1 MRNRSKFVSQTRHHR
16 ASVAYYS
23 KPEKSEPVISLKT
36 WLKLVLFAVVAG
48 ILYYGY
54 SHRMDL
60 FEKMDPSPIHSFNL
74 KGKPLF
80 TTNDDVREMLKK
92 YADSHQGLRGYF
104 GQDVE
109 SIEKMFESLSW
120 IKTISI
126 RKIWP
131 AQLNISVTEYI
142 PAAKWNEVNY
152 LTSDGVIFT
161 LPKGKINDDNLPHL
175 SGPDFQG
182 VTTLKAWYELSKILK
197 PKNMGLKFVSID
209 DRGSWNVTLSNDIV
223 LKLGRG
229 EWKDKIDRFLTIY
242 PQIEIPENKK
252 IAYIDLRYNT
262 GAAVS
267 FADAPQNTEKQ
278 QNTLSE

>member
-1 MRNRSKFVSQTRHHR
+1 MRNRTKYASRTNYSRSSVS
-16 ASVAYYS
+16 YYG
-23 KPEKSEPVISLKT
+23 KPEKSEPFISLKG
-36 WLKLVLFAVVAG
+36 WLRLILYIVIAG
-48 ILYYGY
+48 IAYYGY
-54 SHRMDL
+54 SHRMEFL
-60 FEKMDPSPIHSFNL
+60 EKLDPSPIHSFNL
-74 KGKPLF
+74 KGNPLF

-120 IKTISI
+120 IKSISI

-142 PAAKWNEVNY
+142 PAAKWNDVNY
-152 LTSDGVIFT
+152 LTSDGTIFS

-182 VTTLKAWYELSKILK
+182 VTVLKTWYDLSKILQG
-197 PKNMGLKFVSID
+197 KNITLKFVTID
-209 DRGSWNVTLSNDIV
+209 DRGSWNVTLSNDII

-267 FADAPQNTEKQ
+267 FADAPQNTENT
-278 QNTLSE
+278 QNKSE

>member
-1 MRNRSKFVSQTRHHR
+1 MRNHSKY
-16 ASVAYYS
+16 ASKLNHKRTSGVYYH
-23 KPEKSEPVISLKT
+23 KQETSEPLLSLKG
-36 WLKLVLFAVVAG
+36 WLKL
-48 ILYYGY
+48 ILGLMMIVFVYYGY
-54 SHRMDL
+54 SQRMEL
-60 FEKMDPSPIHSFNL
+60 LEKLDPAPINSFNL
-74 KGKPLF
+74 MGKPLF

-104 GQDVE
+104 AQDVE

-120 IKTISI
+120 IKSISI
-126 RKIWP
+126 RKMWP

-142 PAAKWNEVNY
+142 PAAKWNDVNY
-152 LTSDGVIFT
+152 LTSDGVVFS

-182 VTTLKAWYELSKILK
+182 IAVLKTWYDLSKILQG
-197 PKNMGLKFVSID
+197 KNITLKFVTID
-209 DRGSWNVTLSNDIV
+209 DRGSWNVTLSNDII

-252 IAYIDLRYNT
+252 IDYIDLRYNT

-267 FADAPQNTEKQ
+267 FTDA
-278 QNTLSE
+278 L

>member
-1 MRNRSKFVSQTRHHR
+1 MRTRTKYTSHVIRNNTSPTYHNYAKQR
-16 ASVAYYS
+16 
-23 KPEKSEPVISLKT
+23 KSEALISLKG
-36 WLKLVLFAVVAG
+36 WVKLILTFTIASV
-48 ILYYGY
+48 LYYGY
-54 SHRMDL
+54 SHRFDWL
-60 FEKMDPSPIHSFNL
+60 DKLDVSPIHSFNL
-74 KGKPLF
+74 MGKPLF
-80 TTNDDVREMLKK
+80 TTTNDVREMLKK
-92 YADSHQGLRGYF
+92 YADTHQGLRGYF

-120 IKTISI
+120 IKSISI

-131 AQLNISVTEYI
+131 AQLNISVMEYI

-152 LTSDGVIFT
+152 LTSDGTIFS

-182 VTTLKAWYELSKILK
+182 IIALKTWHDLNKILK
-197 PKNMGLKFVSID
+197 TKNISLKFVSVD
-209 DRGSWNVTLSNDIV
+209 DRGSWNVTLSNDMI

-229 EWKDKIDRFLTIY
+229 EWRDKIDRFLTIY

-267 FADAPQNTEKQ
+267 FTDIPKYIEKTED
-278 QNTLSE
+278 N